1 MILPHRPVGDPLA
14 ASFLKV
20 RPRPAVR
27 RRHPP
32 RRSSGSKLQAL
43 GRRSRSV
50 MKEAHEAMIAA
61 GAAQV
66 EIPVPPF
73 CPTPFDTPP
82 APRSPLPAHIKT
94 GPHQPW
100 LGSPDLGDR
109 AGCDRSGTPEVYR
122 PTPPRDV
129 AAARWAGLRGV
140 RSGALPKTCVR
151 LIAAWRHGSRPC
163 PSRGRR
169 FSHWASWPPGWL
181 VCGATFWRTLSRRWR
196 LWRLSSRS

>member
-1 MILPHRPVGDPLA
+1 MSPIGRLARVYIYPHTRGETLCPG
-14 ASFLKV
+14 
-20 RPRPAVR
+20 
-27 RRHPP
+27 
-32 RRSSGSKLQAL
+32 L
-43 GRRSRSV
+43 GRRLLPNRAFLSSPDP
-50 MKEAHEAMIAA
+50 I
-61 GAAQV
+61 
-66 EIPVPPF
+66 
-73 CPTPFDTPP
+73 PFDTPP

-94 GPHQPW
+94 GLHQPW
-100 LGSPDLGDR
+100 LGSPDVGDR
-109 AGCDRSGTPEVYR
+109 AGCNRPGTPEVYR

-140 RSGALPKTCVR
+140 RSGALPKTCMR

-196 LWRLSSRS
+196 LWRLSTVCKAG